1 MLPTYLPFN
10 SARVLVVGDI
20 ILDRYWSGPTQRVSP
35 EAPVP
40 VVRIN
45 QIEERPGGAGNVALN
60 VASLGAKA
68 SLMGLTGTDE
78 ASNTLE
84 NGLNQVGVECY
95 FSRLEDFP
103 TITKLRVL
111 SQHQQ
116 LIRLDFETTAIEL
129 DVESLHE
136 NYQQQIKDVDVVIL
150 SDYAKGCL
158 TNVER
163 LINVAK
169 EAGKKVIVDPKGN
182 DFFKYR
188 NATLITP
195 NYGEFTAVVGECRD
209 VDEIVRKG
217 KVLCKELNLEAL
229 LVTRGEHGMTLLQ
242 QGEEP
247 VHLPARAAEV
257 FDVTGAGDTVIA
269 TLATTI
275 AAGGTLVHATALANT
290 AAGLVVAKLGAASVS
305 LEELHTALHEPREED
320 TGIQTEESMADQMAA
335 ARLRGETIVMT
346 NGCFDILHAGHI
358 SYLEK
363 ARALGDRLIIAVND
377 DASVKRLK
385 GESRPLNSLD
395 DRMTVLAALS
405 CVDWVVPFSEDTP
418 ERLISRLLPDV
429 LVKGGDYK
437 PEEIAGGQQVTGNGG
452 KVIVLDFL
460 DGYSTTKLIES
471 AQDQGKNKEKSK

>member
-1 MLPTYLPFN
+1 MLPTYLPFDA
-10 SARVLVVGDI
+10 ARVLVVGDI

-68 SLMGLTGTDE
+68 TLMGLTGADE
-78 ASNTLE
+78 ASDTLE
-84 NGLNQVGVECY
+84 NGLNQLGVECH
-95 FSRLEDFP
+95 FSQLVDYP

-116 LIRLDFETTAIEL
+116 LIRLDFESTSIDFNVDDL
-129 DVESLHE
+129 IK
-136 NYQQQIKDVDVVIL
+136 NYEQQLKETDVVIL

-158 TNVER
+158 SEVAR
-163 LINVAK
+163 MINIAK
-169 EAGKKVIVDPKGN
+169 QAGKKVIVDPKGN
-182 DFFKYR
+182 DFQKYK

-195 NYGEFTAVVGECRD
+195 NFGEFTAVVGECRD
-209 VDEIVRKG
+209 VDEIVSKG
-217 KVLCKELNLEAL
+217 SILCKELNLEAL
-229 LVTRGEHGMTLLQ
+229 LITRSEHGMTLLQ
-242 QGEEP
+242 QNEEP
-247 VHLPARAAEV
+247 VHFPARAAEV

-275 AAGGTLVHATALANT
+275 AAGGSFVHATALANT
-290 AAGLVVAKLGAASVS
+290 AAGLVVAKLGAASVT

-320 TGIQTEESMADQMAA
+320 TGVQDEESMADQMAA

-385 GESRPLNSLD
+385 GESRPLNSLE

-405 CVDWVVPFSEDTP
+405 CVDWVVPFTEDTP
-418 ERLISRLLPDV
+418 ERLISRLLPDI

-437 PEEIAGGQQVTGNGG
+437 PEDIAGGQQVADNGG

-460 DGYSTTKLIES
+460 DGYSTTSLIDA
-471 AQDQGKNKEKSK
+471 AQKKEDKE

>member
-1 MLPTYLPFN
+1 MFSTYLPFD
-10 SARVLVVGDI
+10 SARVLVVGDV

-45 QIEERPGGAGNVALN
+45 HIEERPGGAGNVALN
-60 VASLGAKA
+60 VVSLGAKA
-68 SLMGLTGTDE
+68 SLMGLTGTDD
-78 ASNTLE
+78 ASETLKT
-84 NGLNQVGVECY
+84 GLNQRGVECH
-95 FSRLEDFP
+95 FSQLTDFP

-116 LIRLDFETTAIEL
+116 LIRLDFESTSINPNVDELIE
-129 DVESLHE
+129 E
-136 NYQQQIKDVDVVIL
+136 YQKRLKETDVVIL

-158 TNVER
+158 SDIER
-163 LINVAK
+163 LIELARQD
-169 EAGKKVIVDPKGN
+169 GKKVIVDPKGN
-182 DFFKYR
+182 DFYKYR
-188 NATLITP
+188 NANLITP
-195 NYGEFTAVVGECRD
+195 NFGEFTAVVGECRS
-209 VDEIVRKG
+209 DEEIINKG
-217 KVLCKELNLEAL
+217 LVLCKELSLEAL
-229 LVTRGEHGMTLLQ
+229 LITRSEHGMTLLQ

-247 VHLPARAAEV
+247 VHFPARAAEV

-269 TLATTI
+269 TLATTM
-275 AAGGTLVHATALANT
+275 AAGGSLVHATALANT
-290 AAGLVVAKLGAASVS
+290 AAGLVVAKLGAASVT

-320 TGIQTEESMADQMAA
+320 TGIQSEDALVEQINA

-346 NGCFDILHAGHI
+346 NGCFDLLHAGHI

-377 DASVKRLK
+377 DASVQRLK
-385 GESRPLNSLD
+385 GECRPLNSLD
-395 DRMTVLAALS
+395 DRMKVLAALS

-418 ERLISRLLPDV
+418 ERLISRLLPDI

-437 PEEIAGGQQVTGNGG
+437 AEEIVGGKQVLDNGG

-460 DGYSTTKLIES
+460 DGYSTTSLIE
-471 AQDQGKNKEKSK
+471 AARNKD

>member
-1 MLPTYLPFN
+1 MLPTYLPFDT
-10 SARVLVVGDI
+10 AHVLVVGDI

-40 VVRIN
+40 VV
-45 QIEERPGGAGNVALN
+45 QIEQTEERPGGAGNVALN
-60 VASLGAKA
+60 VASLGARA
-68 SLMGLTGTDE
+68 SLIGLTGTDE
-78 ASNTLE
+78 ASETLE
-84 NGLNQVGVECY
+84 NGLNQSGVDCH
-95 FSRLEDFP
+95 FSQLADFP

-116 LIRLDFETTAIEL
+116 LIRLDFESTSMDP
-129 DVESLHE
+129 DVESLME
-136 NYQQQIKDVDVVIL
+136 KYRQQLNDADVVIL

-158 TNVER
+158 SHVER
-163 LINVAK
+163 LIDMAK
-169 EAGKKVIVDPKGN
+169 KVGKKVIVDPKGN
-182 DFFKYR
+182 DFGRYR

-195 NYGEFTAVVGECRD
+195 NYGEFIAVVGDCHDIE
-209 VDEIVRKG
+209 EIVSKG
-217 KVLCKELNLEAL
+217 NALCKELNLEAL

-242 QGEEP
+242 QDQEA

-275 AAGGTLVHATALANT
+275 AAGGSLVHATALANT

-305 LEELHTALHEPREED
+305 LEELHKALHEPRDGD
-320 TGIQTEESMADQMAA
+320 TGILAEDQIVDQMQA

-358 SYLEK
+358 NYLEK
-363 ARALGDRLIIAVND
+363 ARTLGDRLIIAVNED
-377 DASVKRLK
+377 DSVRRLK
-385 GESRPLNSLD
+385 GEERPLNSVA
-395 DRMTVLAALS
+395 DRMTILSALS

-418 ERLISRLLPDV
+418 ERLISRLLPDI

-437 PEEIAGGQQVTGNGG
+437 IADIVGGQQVTDNGG
-452 KVIVLDFL
+452 KVTVLDFV
-460 DGYSTTKLIES
+460 DGYSTTKLIET
-471 AQDQGKNKEKSK
+471 ARKKEKDK

>member
-1 MLPTYLPFN
+1 MLPTYLPFDC
-10 SARVLVVGDI
+10 ARVLVIGDI

-40 VVRIN
+40 VVRIEK
-45 QIEERPGGAGNVALN
+45 IEERPGGAGNVALN

-68 SLMGLTGTDE
+68 TLLGLTGKDE
-78 ASNTLE
+78 ASNTLKSE
-84 NGLNQVGVECY
+84 LNKLGVECH
-95 FSRLEDFP
+95 FSQLVDFP

-116 LIRLDFETTAIEL
+116 LIRLDFESTSIEF
-129 DVESLHE
+129 DVEDLIE
-136 NYQQQIKDVDVVIL
+136 NYQKQLKETDVVIL

-158 TNVER
+158 SDVGK
-163 LINVAK
+163 LIDLAK
-169 EAGKKVIVDPKGN
+169 QAGKKVIVDPKGS
-182 DFFKYR
+182 DFEKYK
-188 NATLITP
+188 NATLMTP
-195 NYGEFTAVVGECRD
+195 NYGEFTAVVGDCRG
-209 VDEIVRKG
+209 VEEIVSKG
-217 KVLCKELNLEAL
+217 MTLCKELNLEAL
-229 LVTRGEHGMTLLQ
+229 LITRGENGMTLLQ
-242 QGEEP
+242 QNEEP

-269 TLATTI
+269 TLATTV
-275 AAGGTLVHATALANT
+275 AAGGSLVHATALANT
-290 AAGLVVAKLGAASVS
+290 AAELVVAKLGAASVT
-305 LEELHTALHEPREED
+305 LEELHTALHEPRAED
-320 TGIQTEESMADQMAA
+320 TGIQDEESMADQMAA

-377 DASVKRLK
+377 DDSVKRLK
-385 GESRPLNSLD
+385 GETRPLNPLE
-395 DRMTVLAALS
+395 DRMKVLEALS

-418 ERLISRLLPDV
+418 ERLISRLLPDI

-437 PEEIAGGQQVTGNGG
+437 PEEIAGGKQVSDNGG

-460 DGYSTTKLIES
+460 DGYSTTKLIAA
-471 AQDQGKNKEKSK
+471 AQKNQGGSE

>member
-68 SLMGLTGTDE
+68 SLMGLTGADE
-78 ASNTLE
+78 ASDTLE
-84 NGLNQVGVECY
+84 KELNQLGVECH
-95 FSRLEDFP
+95 FSQLAEFP

-116 LIRLDFETTAIEL
+116 LIRLDFESTSVDF
-129 DVESLHE
+129 DVESLIE
-136 NYQQQIKDVDVVIL
+136 NFQQELKDTDVVIL

-158 TNVER
+158 SDVER
-163 LINVAK
+163 LIDIAIK
-169 EAGKKVIVDPKGN
+169 AGKKVIVDPKGN
-182 DFFKYR
+182 DFYKYR

-195 NYGEFTAVVGECRD
+195 NFGEFTAVVGECRD
-209 VDEIVRKG
+209 VDEIVSKG
-217 KVLCKELNLEAL
+217 RVLCKELNLEAL
-229 LVTRGEHGMTLLQ
+229 LITRSEHGMTLLQ

-247 VHLPARAAEV
+247 VHFPARAAEV

-275 AAGGTLVHATALANT
+275 AAGGSFVHATALANT
-290 AAGLVVAKLGAASVS
+290 AAGLVVAKLGAASVT

-377 DASVKRLK
+377 DPSVKRLK
-385 GESRPLNSLD
+385 GESRPLNSLN
-395 DRMTVLAALS
+395 DRMTVLAALF
-405 CVDWVVPFSEDTP
+405 CVDWVVSFSEDTP
-418 ERLISRLLPDV
+418 ERLISRLLPDI

-437 PEEIAGGQQVTGNGG
+437 PEEIAGGQQVADNGG

-460 DGYSTTKLIES
+460 DGYSTTKLIEM
-471 AQDQGKNKEKSK
+471 AQKDSNEKG

>member
-1 MLPTYLPFN
+1 MQSTYLPFD

-60 VASLGAKA
+60 VASLGANA
-68 SLMGLTGTDE
+68 TLMGLVGNDDP
-78 ASNTLE
+78 AATLQTE
-84 NGLNQVGVECY
+84 LNKLGVQCH
-95 FSRLEDFP
+95 FSEHQGFP

-116 LIRLDFETTAIEL
+116 LIRLDFEASGMAL
-129 DVESLHE
+129 DLNGLMQAYKNNLTET
-136 NYQQQIKDVDVVIL
+136 DVVIL

-158 TNVER
+158 NDVQTMIELAN
-163 LINVAK
+163 
-169 EAGKKVIVDPKGN
+169 EAHKPVVVDPKGS
-182 DFFKYR
+182 DFSRYK

-195 NYGEFTAVVGECRD
+195 NFGEFTAVVGECHGDHD
-209 VDEIVRKG
+209 VVEKG
-217 KVLCKELNLEAL
+217 RALCAELNLKAL

-242 QGEEP
+242 KDQEP
-247 VHLPARAAEV
+247 IHLPTKAAEV

-269 TLATTI
+269 TLATTL
-275 AAGGTLVHATALANT
+275 AAGGSFVHATALANT
-290 AAGLVVAKLGAASVS
+290 AAGLVVAKLGAASVTV
-305 LEELHTALHEPREED
+305 EELHSALHEPREED
-320 TGIQTEESMADQMAA
+320 TGVMPEEELLEQLQA
-335 ARLRGETIVMT
+335 ARLRGETLVMT

-358 SYLEK
+358 SYLEE
-363 ARALGDRLIIAVND
+363 ARRLGDRLIVAVND

-385 GESRPLNSLD
+385 GSERPLNKLE
-395 DRMTVLAALS
+395 DRMTVLNALS

-418 ERLISRLLPDV
+418 ERLISQCLPDI

-437 PEEIAGGQQVTGNGG
+437 PEEIAGGKQVAENGG

-460 DGYSTTKLIES
+460 EGYSTTKLIET
-471 AQDQGKNKEKSK
+471 ANKGATES